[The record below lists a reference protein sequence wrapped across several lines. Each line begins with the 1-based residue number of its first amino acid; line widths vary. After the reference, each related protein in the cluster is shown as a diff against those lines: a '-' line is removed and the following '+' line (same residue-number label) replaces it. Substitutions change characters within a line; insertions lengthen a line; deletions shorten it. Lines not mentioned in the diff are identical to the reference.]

1 MYVPSVPKEEVV
13 LEMTGI
19 TRPANFAA
27 AQNHGVIAGP
37 RPSGVDMYNSLV
49 SVRLDLQKFVIKL
62 LIFVLSIYATL
73 WICFRYVLMV
83 WLECVM

>member
-1 MYVPSVPKEEVV
+1 MYLPSVPKEEVV
-13 LEMTGI
+13 LEMTGV
-19 TRPANFAA
+19 TPPANFAA

-37 RPSGVDMYNSLV
+37 RPSRVDMYNSLV
-49 SVRLDLQKFVIKL
+49 SVRHDLQKLVTKL
-62 LIFVLSIYATL
+62 HIFVFSIYATL